1 MLTWSSLPALEG
13 IESTLA
19 GWQSTLFSLT
29 SDALATCAIMKPECS
44 PLPGAR
50 NGVSPVDSAGFTSC
64 STRRSLMFASSATA
78 IAARS
83 SASASGCPW
92 KLPPLMMSAAAV
104 VEQEDARVVGDRV
117 DLALEHPAHPRR
129 ARRGVAPCTCGM
141 HRRLYASCTLP
152 QCLWLSMIS
161 LSASRARRLAA
172 TAACPG

>member
-1 MLTWSSLPALEG
+1 MPAAAVMISMASECRTFTTTCCSFFALMLPMLTWSSLPALDG

-29 SDALATCAIMKPECS
+29 RDALATCAIMNPECS

-83 SASASGCPW
+83 SASASG
-92 KLPPLMMSAAAV
+92 
-104 VEQEDARVVGDRV
+104 
-117 DLALEHPAHPRR
+117 
-129 ARRGVAPCTCGM
+129 
-141 HRRLYASCTLP
+141 
-152 QCLWLSMIS
+152 
-161 LSASRARRLAA
+161 
-172 TAACPG
+172 